1 MSDLEKTKKTPALN
15 VFTKITALDG
25 TTHIG
30 AKIGVAW
37 AHTKNG
43 DGYNIVL
50 DAQPIVSQF
59 TGQIE
64 MIAFPPKT
72 S

>member
-1 MSDLEKTKKTPALN
+1 MSDPQNTKKTPALY
-15 VFTKITALDG
+15 VFAKITALDG
-25 TTHIG
+25 TSHIG

-37 AHTKNG
+37 AHN
-43 DGYNIVL
+43 DGEGFNFVL
-50 DAQPIVSQF
+50 DAQPLVSQF

-64 MIAFPPKT
+64 MIAFPPKK

>member
-15 VFTKITALDG
+15 VFAKITALDG

-37 AHTKNG
+37 AHN
-43 DGYNIVL
+43 DGEGFNIIL
-50 DAQPIVSQF
+50 DAQPLASQF
-59 TGQIE
+59 TGQVE
-64 MIAFPPKT
+64 MIAFPPKKT
-72 S
+72 